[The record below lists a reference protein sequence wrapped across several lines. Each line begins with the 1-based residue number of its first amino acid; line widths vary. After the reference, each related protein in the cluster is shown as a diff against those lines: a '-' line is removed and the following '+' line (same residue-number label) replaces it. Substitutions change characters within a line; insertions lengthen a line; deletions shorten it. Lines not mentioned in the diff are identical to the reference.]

1 MATNV
6 WIIIGG
12 LGVGLLYGVFGVGS
26 AFATPVLS
34 LLGVPGMAAV
44 VGPLPA
50 LLPGSAAGAWSYSR
64 RGTVDW
70 SVARAALIGAF
81 PAAIVG
87 AVVSRW
93 VGGPVL
99 LVLSG
104 LVLLVVGVR
113 IVRPGRA
120 VAVEVAAA
128 RRAST
133 SFVVLAATGVG
144 FAAGLLANGG
154 GFLLVPLF
162 LLALGLDMNEA
173 AGTSLVVAVALTL
186 PTLVTHTA
194 LGDID
199 WLIAG
204 VFAIGL
210 VPGAVVGSRLAHR
223 IPTDRLRNAFGF
235 LLVGFAVWFL
245 ARQALALTG

>member
-1 MATNV
+1 MQRTV
-6 WIIIGG
+6 GG
-12 LGVGLLYGVFGVGS
+12 CEPAASGRGASSPPRPAPRPPDGGTAGVGCGGG
-26 AFATPVLS
+26 
-34 LLGVPGMAAV
+34 
-44 VGPLPA
+44 
-50 LLPGSAAGAWSYSR
+50 AGA
-64 RGTVDW
+64 
-70 SVARAALIGAF
+70 ARAALIGAF

-113 IVRPGRA
+113 IIRPGRA
-120 VAVEVAAA
+120 VTVEVAAA

-154 GFLLVPLF
+154 GFLLVPIF
-162 LLALGLDMNEA
+162 LLAPGLDMNEA

-186 PTLVTHTA
+186 PTLVTA

-204 VFAIGL
+204 VFATGL

-223 IPTDRLRNAFGF
+223 IPTDGAGAATERTGG
-235 LLVGFAVWFL
+235 VGVAEPFS
-245 ARQALALTG
+245 

>member
-1 MATNV
+1 
-6 WIIIGG
+6 
-12 LGVGLLYGVFGVGS
+12 
-26 AFATPVLS
+26 
-34 LLGVPGMAAV
+34 
-44 VGPLPA
+44 
-50 LLPGSAAGAWSYSR
+50 
-64 RGTVDW
+64 
-70 SVARAALIGAF
+70 
-81 PAAIVG
+81 VG

-99 LVLSG
+99 LV
-104 LVLLVVGVR
+104 VGVR

-120 VAVEVAAA
+120 VTAEVAAA

-154 GFLLVPLF
+154 GFLLVPLWEEVARDYGRFF

-173 AGTSLVVAVALTL
+173 AGTSLVVAVALTP

-204 VFAIGL
+204 VFATGL

-223 IPTDRLRNAFGF
+223 IPTDGAGAATERTGG
-235 LLVGFAVWFL
+235 VGVAEPFS
-245 ARQALALTG
+245 